1 MAKRQFGV
9 STHLYHGQ
17 RLSRDHLLE
26 IAAHGFETIE
36 VCATRTHF
44 DYHNPAAVADLQQW
58 MAEAGLTLH
67 GIHAPVMHAYE
78 RGRWIGPL
86 SLASSDADARAE
98 AVAETEQALHIA
110 RRIPVKVLAT
120 HLGLPRPATRGI
132 ALRPFDPSRA
142 SGSSRGRSRDDKL
155 RVAPSEVEGRQS
167 SGQALRQT
175 SAQAPDGRAAARRS
189 IEEVQRV
196 AEPLGVQI
204 AVEVIPNELS
214 RAGSLVHFVEDDVEG
229 LEGRPV
235 GICLDFGHAHLDGDL
250 VDAIETVS
258 EHFITVHV
266 HDNRGR
272 ADDHLVPFEGT
283 IDWPA
288 ALTAI
293 QKVGYEGPLMFE
305 MAAQGSAKETL
316 ARAQKARLK
325 IEKMLMV

>member
-1 MAKRQFGV
+1 VVPFVAKRQFGV

-36 VCATRTHF
+36 VFATRTHF

-67 GIHAPVMHAYE
+67 GIHAPVMQAYE
-78 RGRWIGPL
+78 GGRSTGPL
-86 SLASSDADARAE
+86 SLASSDADLRAQ

-110 RRIPVKVLAT
+110 RRIPVTVLAT
-120 HLGLPRPATRGI
+120 HLGLQRAATHGARQGLQPGQP
-132 ALRPFDPSRA
+132 LRQ
-142 SGSSRGRSRDDKL
+142 G
-155 RVAPSEVEGRQS
+155 
-167 SGQALRQT
+167 SGQAY
-175 SAQAPDGRAAARRS
+175 DGRAAARRS
-189 IEEVQRV
+189 IEELQRV
-196 AEPLGVQI
+196 AAPLGVQI

-214 RAGSLVHFVEDDVEG
+214 RAGSLVHFVENDVDG

-235 GICLDFGHAHLDGDL
+235 GICLDFGHAHMDGDL

-258 EHFITVHV
+258 EHFVSAHV

-272 ADDHLVPFEGT
+272 TDDHLVPFEGT

-305 MAAQGSAKETL
+305 IAAHGSAKETL
-316 ARAQKARLK
+316 ARAQTARQRM
-325 IEKMLMV
+325 EKVLAM

>member
-1 MAKRQFGV
+1 VSFASFVLKWIVPVVAKRQFGV

-36 VCATRTHF
+36 VFATRTHF

-67 GIHAPVMHAYE
+67 GIHAPVMQAYE
-78 RGRWIGPL
+78 GGRSIGPL
-86 SLASSDADARAE
+86 SLASSDGELRAQ
-98 AVAETEQALHIA
+98 AVAETEEALHIA

-120 HLGLPRPATRGI
+120 HLGLERPG
-132 ALRPFDPSRA
+132 RPGARHDSQPGQPS
-142 SGSSRGRSRDDKL
+142 
-155 RVAPSEVEGRQS
+155 
-167 SGQALRQT
+167 
-175 SAQAPDGRAAARRS
+175 DGRAAARRS
-189 IEEVQRV
+189 IEELQRI
-196 AEPLGVQI
+196 AAPLGVQI

-214 RAGSLVHFVEDDVEG
+214 RAGSLVHFVEEDVDG
-229 LEGRPV
+229 LDGRPV
-235 GICLDFGHAHLDGDL
+235 GICLDFGHAHMDGDL

-258 EHFITVHV
+258 EHFVSAHV

-272 ADDHLVPFEGT
+272 TDDHLVPFEGT

-305 MAAQGSAKETL
+305 IAAHGSARETL
-316 ARAQKARLK
+316 VRAQKARQRMERL
-325 IEKMLMV
+325 LAD